1 MSITFKAPE
10 IPLKA
15 KHYHYCAM
23 FFLML
28 TCETNELKY
37 SKENMPMFIEYT
49 ENFSVELAKSQ
60 IKF

>member
-1 MSITFKAPE
+1 
-10 IPLKA
+10 
-15 KHYHYCAM
+15 
-23 FFLML
+23 ML
-28 TCETNELKY
+28 TCEINELKC